1 MRIARAWVKE
11 KSMPANLD
19 PLARQVIVLT
29 GASNG
34 IGLCTA
40 HLAAQRHARLVLVAR
55 NTQVLDSLLAV
66 ISSSGGRAIPVAADV
81 AVREQAMAAARAAI
95 EHFGR
100 IDTWIN
106 NAGMSIYGR
115 LDQVSEAASR
125 HLFDVNFWGV
135 VNGSLAALPYL
146 VSAGGSLINV
156 GADVSQGSGPLQGM
170 YVSSKQAVK
179 GFTDALRAEVQ
190 VSRAPVAITLIR
202 PGSPNPLRIAQAI
215 LAAATKGR
223 QERAGLRPL
232 ASSDAAQREPES
244 EAQVHSDH

>member
-1 MRIARAWVKE
+1 
-11 KSMPANLD
+11 MPAHFD

-40 HLAAQRHARLVLVAR
+40 YLAARRHARLVLVAR
-55 NTQVLDSLLAV
+55 NTQVLDSLMAV
-66 ISSSGGRAIPVAADV
+66 IRSSGGQVIPVAADV
-81 AVREQAMAAARAAI
+81 AIREQVKAAAQAAC

-115 LDQVSEAASR
+115 LDQVSEADSR

-146 VSAGGSLINV
+146 ISVGGSLINV
-156 GADVSQGSGPLQGM
+156 GAEVSPDSGPLQGM
-170 YVSSKQAVK
+170 YASSKQAVK
-179 GFTDALRAEVQ
+179 GFTDALRAEIQ
-190 VSRAPVAITLIR
+190 VSRTPVAITLIR
-202 PGSPNPLRIAQAI
+202 PGGPNPLRIAQAI

-223 QERAGLRPL
+223 QGCAGAWPL
-232 ASSDAAQREPES
+232 AGNEPAQREPGS
-244 EAQVHSDH
+244 EAQVPGH

>member
-1 MRIARAWVKE
+1 MRIAQAWVKE
-11 KSMPANLD
+11 KSMPADLD

-55 NTQVLDSLLAV
+55 NIQVLDNLLAV
-66 ISSSGGRAIPVAADV
+66 ISSSGGQAIPVAADV
-81 AVREQAMAAARAAI
+81 AVREQAMAAAQAAI

-115 LDQVSEAASR
+115 LDQVSEADSR
-125 HLFDVNFWGV
+125 HLFDVNFWGA
-135 VNGSLAALPYL
+135 VNGSLAALPHL
-146 VSAGGSLINV
+146 IATGGSLINV
-156 GADVSQGSGPLQGM
+156 GAEVSQGSVPLQGM

-179 GFTDALRAEVQ
+179 GFTDALRAEIQ
-190 VSRAPVAITLIR
+190 ASRAPVAITLIR
-202 PGSPNPLRIAQAI
+202 PTGPNPLRIAKAI

-223 QERAGLRPL
+223 QERAGARPL
-232 ASSDAAQREPES
+232 AGSDAAQRVPES
-244 EAQVHSDH
+244 EAHLHGGH